1 MRLPSAVTV
10 REVGTRDGFQMERG
24 FIPTDDKVGVVDE
37 LTAAGIRRIEVTSF
51 VSPKAVPQLADADEV
66 FARAARRPGVSYE
79 VLVANARGARRAV
92 AAGAERLLVVI
103 AASDVF
109 NRANVNMTMRQ
120 SLEQTAEIAEVA
132 AAAGVAM
139 IGALAA
145 ATACPYTG
153 VVPEERVLWLADQF
167 VELGV
172 SELYVADS
180 IGMGYPRQ
188 VQRLT
193 SAILDRFP
201 TLPLIVHLHNTR
213 GMALANVMAAMEAGA
228 TTFDA
233 SIGGLGGCPFA
244 PGASGNICTE
254 DLVHMFHG
262 LDIETGIDLDAL
274 LTTSARVETLV
285 GHRLEGAVVHAGKSF
300 EPFPIPPQLL
310 APEGVRTVQDV
321 EGLAFRVRTPDA

>member
-1 MRLPSAVTV
+1 MNLPSAVTV

-24 FIPTDDKVGVVDE
+24 FIATEDKVQIVDE

-51 VSPKAVPQLADADEV
+51 VSPRAVPQLADAEEV

-79 VLVANARGARRAV
+79 VLVANSQGARRAV

-120 SLEQTAEIAEVA
+120 SLEQAQEISQVA
-132 AAAGVAM
+132 RGAGVPM

-153 VVPEERVLWLADQF
+153 EVPQTRVLWLADQF

-180 IGMGYPRQ
+180 IGMGYPKQ
-188 VQRLT
+188 VRRLT
-193 SAILDRFP
+193 AAVRERFP
-201 TLPLIVHLHNTR
+201 SLPLIVHLHNTR
-213 GMALANVMAAMEAGA
+213 GMALANVMAALEVGA

-244 PGASGNICTE
+244 PGASGNLCTE
-254 DLVHMFHG
+254 DLVHMLHG
-262 LDIETGIDLDAL
+262 LDIDTGIDLDAL
-274 LTTSARVETLV
+274 LATSARVERVV

-300 EPFPIPPQLL
+300 QAFPIPPQLL
-310 APEGVRTVQDV
+310 APDGVRTVQDV
-321 EGLAFRVRTPDA
+321 EGLAFQGRPPNA

>member
-132 AAAGVAM
+132 AGAGVAM

-254 DLVHMFHG
+254 DLVHMLHG

-300 EPFPIPPQLL
+300 QPFPIPPQLL

>member
-254 DLVHMFHG
+254 DLVHMLHG

-274 LTTSARVETLV
+274 LTTSARVEALV

>member
-1 MRLPSAVTV
+1 MRLPDRITV
-10 REVGTRDGFQMERG
+10 REVGTRDGFQMERD
-24 FIPTDDKVGVVDE
+24 FIATTDKIAIVDE
-37 LTAAGIRRIEVTSF
+37 LTAAGVSRIEVTSF
-51 VSPKAVPQLADADEV
+51 VSPKAVPQLADAEEV

-79 VLVANARGARRAV
+79 ALVANARGARRAV
-92 AAGAERLLVVI
+92 AAGVERLLVVI

-120 SLEQTAEIAEVA
+120 SLAQAAEIAGVA
-132 AAAGVAM
+132 TAAGIPL

-153 VVPEERVLWLADQF
+153 EVPEERVLWLADEY

-180 IGMGYPRQ
+180 IGMGFPNQ
-188 VQRLT
+188 VQHLVAAVMNRH
-193 SAILDRFP
+193 P
-201 TLPLIVHLHNTR
+201 NLPVIVHLHNTR
-213 GMALANVMAAMEAGA
+213 GMALANVLAALEAGA

-254 DLVHMFHG
+254 DLVHMLHG
-262 LDIETGIDLDAL
+262 LGIETGIDLDAL
-274 LTTSARVETLV
+274 LATSARVETLV
-285 GHRLEGAVVHAGKSF
+285 GHRLEGSVLHAGRSF
-300 EPFPIPPQLL
+300 RPFPIPHQLL
-310 APEGVRTVQDV
+310 EPEGVRTVQDV
-321 EGLAFRVRTPDA
+321 EGLSFRVRGAGA

>member
-66 FARAARRPGVSYE
+66 FARAARRPGISYE

-153 VVPEERVLWLADQF
+153 VVPEERVLWLADRF

-254 DLVHMFHG
+254 DLVHMLHG

-300 EPFPIPPQLL
+300 QPFPIPPQLL

>member
-1 MRLPSAVTV
+1 MKLPAAVSV
-10 REVGTRDGFQMERG
+10 REVGTRDGFQMERV
-24 FIPTDDKVGVVDE
+24 FIPTDDKVAIVDE

-51 VSPKAVPQLADADEV
+51 VSPTAVPQLADADEV

-92 AAGAERLLVVI
+92 AAGAQRLLVVI

-120 SLEQTAEIAEVA
+120 SLEQAVEISEVA
-132 AAAGVAM
+132 RTADVPM

-153 VVPEERVLWLADQF
+153 EVPEERVFWLADQF

-172 SELYVADS
+172 SELYIADS
-180 IGMGYPRQ
+180 IGMGFPKQ

-193 SAILDRFP
+193 AALMERFP
-201 TLPLIVHLHNTR
+201 NLPVIVHLHNTR
-213 GMALANVMAAMEAGA
+213 GMALANVMAAMEVGA

-254 DLVHMFHG
+254 DLVHMLHG

-274 LTTSARVETLV
+274 LATSARIEKLV
-285 GHRLEGAVVHAGKSF
+285 GHRIEGAVVHAGKSF
-300 EPFPIPPQLL
+300 EPFPVPPQLL
-310 APEGVRTVQDV
+310 AAEGVKTVHDV
-321 EGLAFRVRTPDA
+321 DNLAFKVRTPGG